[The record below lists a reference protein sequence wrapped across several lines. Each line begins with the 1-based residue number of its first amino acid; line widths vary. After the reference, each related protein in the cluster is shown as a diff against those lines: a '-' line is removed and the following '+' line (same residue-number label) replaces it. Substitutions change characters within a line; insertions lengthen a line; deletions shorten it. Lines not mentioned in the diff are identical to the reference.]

1 MERIQRMISRIQR
14 KYRLDLPEI
23 DATRKKQ
30 IAIGGSVLFAVLLA
44 MQLLVTNTDSPE
56 VTANERDEKAPV
68 VGMFHSWSQEQ
79 EMRTPIPSGNPTPL
93 PTFTPTPTSTP
104 TPTPTPT
111 NTPTP
116 TATPLPTATPTPTV
130 YIPPA
135 APAEIDEFFKRY
147 AAEFAVDE
155 NQLRKIAVC
164 ESGYNATSHNTT
176 YDYAGMFQFSR
187 DTWIGTRTQMSAD
200 PNPDLRFSAEE
211 SIKTA
216 AFKISRGGQNA
227 WRNCL

>member
-1 MERIQRMISRIQR
+1 
-14 KYRLDLPEI
+14 L
-23 DATRKKQ
+23 
-30 IAIGGSVLFAVLLA
+30 IAIGGTVLFAVLLA
-44 MQLLVTNTDSPE
+44 LQLLVTNSDSSAA
-56 VTANERDEKAPV
+56 VANERAEETPAL
-68 VGMFHSWSQEQ
+68 GMFHMWSREQ
-79 EMRTPIPSGNPTPL
+79 EMRTPLPSGNPTPL
-93 PTFTPTPTSTP
+93 PTFTPTPTNTP

-116 TATPLPTATPTPTV
+116 TPTSVPTATPTPTV

-135 APAEIDEFFKRY
+135 APADIDGYFKRY
-147 AAEFAVDE
+147 AGEFAIDE

-164 ESGYNATSHNTT
+164 ESGYNTTSHNTT

-187 DTWIGTRTQMSAD
+187 DTWINTRTQMSAD

-216 AFKISRGGQNA
+216 AFKISRGGLNA